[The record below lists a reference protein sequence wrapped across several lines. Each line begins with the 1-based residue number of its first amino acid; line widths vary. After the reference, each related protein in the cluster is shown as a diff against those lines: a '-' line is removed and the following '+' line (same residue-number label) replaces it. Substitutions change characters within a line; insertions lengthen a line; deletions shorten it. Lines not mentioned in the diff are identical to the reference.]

1 MTTPYTQRQPLG
13 IVVGGSVER
22 GLQVRLEPEVPLET
36 IKVGAFVVIQ
46 GTQLTYF
53 GVVTD
58 VSLEAVDP
66 RYRSTPPDVSN
77 PFIAQV
83 VTGAGVY
90 GQLQV
95 TPMLAL
101 AVPGDGRSRGEAPV
115 GADGRSWGA
124 APVEGDGRSRG
135 GAPVGGDGRS
145 WGAAPVEATGLPQ
158 PAKSVP
164 APFSRVSTAS
174 ERDVQT
180 VFGKEDARHFVIGTP
195 LDMETE
201 VCLDMEKLVQ
211 RSSGV
216 FGKSGTGKTFL
227 TRLLLIGILQSG
239 AATNLVFDMHSEY
252 GWAGYREDGASVK
265 GLKQLF
271 PSQVAVFTLD
281 EASSRRR
288 GLSPDFVVAIGYDE
302 IEPEDI
308 QALRETLNLSD
319 VAADAAHALE
329 RHFGAK
335 VWLKTFLAL
344 GGPQL
349 LELADAI
356 NVQPGALSTLQRRL
370 QRLERLDFI
379 VEKAPGKGTVA
390 QLLDYLDRGYHVV
403 LEFGRYGDDLT
414 AYILLAN
421 LLTRRIHQ
429 RYRER
434 KEAALG
440 DRSQEPKPLVI
451 TIEEAHKFLN
461 PQVASQTIFGAIARE
476 MRKYNVTLLVI
487 DQRPGAIDTE
497 VMSQV
502 GTKITCLLDDDRD
515 VEAVLAGV
523 SGRRELRNV
532 LARLESQQQAL
543 VFGHAV
549 PMPVVVRT
557 RDYGSEASYLRLAGF
572 PPSPSHQKPS
582 PSMGEGQGE
591 GGRRS
596 EGEREADARARRQR
610 DVDALFGDPPG

>member
-1 MTTPYTQRQPLG
+1 MTTPFTQRQPLG
-13 IVVGGSVER
+13 MVVGGSVER
-22 GLQVRLEPEVPLET
+22 GLQVRLEPEIPLES
-36 IKVGAFVVIQ
+36 IKVGAFVVVQ

-66 RYRSTPPDVSN
+66 RYRSSPPDVSN

-90 GQLQV
+90 GSLQV

-101 AVPGDGRSRGEAPV
+101 AVAGQDQ
-115 GADGRSWGA
+115 
-124 APVEGDGRSRG
+124 
-135 GAPVGGDGRS
+135 
-145 WGAAPVEATGLPQ
+145 PQ

-174 ERDVQT
+174 ERDVQL

-211 RSSGV
+211 RSSGI

-288 GLSPDFVVAIGYDE
+288 GLSPDFVVNIGFDE

-319 VAADAAHALE
+319 VAADAAHSLE
-329 RHFGAK
+329 RHFSQRH
-335 VWLKTFLAL
+335 WLQKFLDVT
-344 GGPQL
+344 GDDFST
-349 LELADAI
+349 LADTI
-356 NVQPGALSTLQRRL
+356 NVNESALSTLQRRL
-370 QRLERLDFI
+370 QRLQRLDFI
-379 VEKAPGKGTVA
+379 VEKAPAKGTVV

-434 KEAALG
+434 KEAAIG

-502 GTKITCLLDDDRD
+502 GTKITCLLDDERD

-557 RDYGSEASYLRLAGF
+557 REYGSEASYRRLAA
-572 PPSPSHQKPS
+572 PLILSQSKDMPAPAHPELA
-582 PSMGEGQGE
+582 EG
-591 GGRRS
+591 
-596 EGEREADARARRQR
+596 ARRQR